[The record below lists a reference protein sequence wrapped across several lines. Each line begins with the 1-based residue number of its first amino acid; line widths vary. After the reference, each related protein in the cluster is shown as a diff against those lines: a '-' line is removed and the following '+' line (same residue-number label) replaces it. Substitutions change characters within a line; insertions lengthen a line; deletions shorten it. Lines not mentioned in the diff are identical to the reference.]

1 MSEAAES
8 AIVFTAA
15 GANVVGVLHVPAAAI
30 RSTGIVFVVGGP
42 QYRAG
47 SHRQFVLMARGF
59 ARQGFPVLRFDYR
72 GMGDSDGDHPGFDG
86 CAEDIRS
93 AIDVLLRERPHL
105 HSVALFG
112 LCDGASAALMYSVS
126 DARVA
131 GIILANPWVRTAST
145 EAATHLRHYYLKRL
159 FQRSFWEKLVGG
171 GLGVRKSLSEFAASV
186 QRARAGSPAEH
197 TTKESFVL
205 RMRNAMRA
213 FDGQVLFLLSGRDLT
228 AREFQD
234 LCANDKVWRGAMSR
248 DAVAR
253 ADMPDADHTFSARQA
268 LDAAVKTSTDWLI
281 HSESRRAGAR
291 AAMTKV
297 A

>member
-1 MSEAAES
+1 MSEAVEKAV
-8 AIVFTAA
+8 VFTAA
-15 GANVVGVLHVPAAAI
+15 GASLVGVLHLPAAAV

-86 CAEDIRS
+86 CAEDIRI
-93 AIDVLLRERPHL
+93 AIDVLLRECPHL
-105 HSVALFG
+105 HSVTLFG

-126 DARVA
+126 DARVT
-131 GIILANPWVRTAST
+131 GVILANPWVRTAST

-171 GLGVRKSLSEFAASV
+171 GLGIRKSLSDFAASV
-186 QRARAGSPAEH
+186 QRARAASPVEH
-197 TTKESFVL
+197 DAQESFLL
-205 RMRNAMRA
+205 RMRNAIRS
-213 FDGQVLFLLSGRDLT
+213 FDGQVLVFLSGRDLT
-228 AREFQD
+228 AKEFQD
-234 LCANDKVWRGAMSR
+234 LCTGDKVWRGAMSR
-248 DAVAR
+248 GTVTR
-253 ADMPDADHTFSARQA
+253 TDMPDADHTFSARQA
-268 LDAAVKTSTDWLI
+268 LDSAVKASTDWLI
-281 HSESRRAGAR
+281 QSESRRAGAR